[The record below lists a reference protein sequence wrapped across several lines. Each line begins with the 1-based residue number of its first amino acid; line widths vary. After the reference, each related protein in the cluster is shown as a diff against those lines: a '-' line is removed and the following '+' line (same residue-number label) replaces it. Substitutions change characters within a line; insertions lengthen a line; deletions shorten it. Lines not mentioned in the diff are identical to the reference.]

1 MKWNSELQDYYAYF
15 TDREE
20 SEDQDEFA
28 MTLSEFWRF
37 LYVVRIPSRNLTSA
51 RIDRMILKMRLEYY
65 PVKTSSSTSSKTQ
78 DEENDVKANI
88 ESAQSP
94 LLSSKNVHDPSG
106 RLLFREFV
114 EILVR
119 RLSFTSF

>member
-1 MKWNSELQDYYAYF
+1 M
-15 TDREE
+15 
-20 SEDQDEFA
+20 
-28 MTLSEFWRF
+28 
-37 LYVVRIPSRNLTSA
+37 RIPSRNLTSA

-65 PVKTSSSTSSKTQ
+65 LVKTSSSTR

>member
-1 MKWNSELQDYYAYF
+1 MIIF
-15 TDREE
+15 
-20 SEDQDEFA
+20 
-28 MTLSEFWRF
+28 
-37 LYVVRIPSRNLTSA
+37 
-51 RIDRMILKMRLEYY
+51 RMILKMRLEHYL
-65 PVKTSSSTSSKTQ
+65 VKTSSSTSSKTQ
-78 DEENDVKANI
+78 EEENDVKANI

-119 RLSFTSF
+119 LSFFHVSHIIF